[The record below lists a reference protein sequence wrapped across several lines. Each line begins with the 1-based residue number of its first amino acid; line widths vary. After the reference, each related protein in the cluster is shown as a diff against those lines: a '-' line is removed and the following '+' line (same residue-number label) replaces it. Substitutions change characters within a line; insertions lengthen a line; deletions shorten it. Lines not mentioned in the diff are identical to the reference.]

1 MCLSF
6 NTVLAVFTQIEVKFA
21 PSWSHSVI
29 VEKQLYDW
37 AIALAGPVELSLAQ
51 VWQHYLDLSS
61 KGIYVQYIVFI
72 A

>member
-1 MCLSF
+1 MYCSGWML
-6 NTVLAVFTQIEVKFA
+6 FTQMEVESA

-29 VEKQLYDW
+29 VEKQPYDW

-51 VWQHYLDLSS
+51 MWQHYLDLSS
-61 KGIYVQYIVFI
+61 KGIYVWYIVFI